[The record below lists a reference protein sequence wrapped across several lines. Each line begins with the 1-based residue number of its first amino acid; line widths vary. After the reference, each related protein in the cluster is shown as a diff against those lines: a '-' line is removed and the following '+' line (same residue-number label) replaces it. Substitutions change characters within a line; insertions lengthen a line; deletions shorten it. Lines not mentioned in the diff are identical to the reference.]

1 MQYPIFP
8 TTRKAAEKAGDTYSS
23 QENRN
28 SQFPTR
34 LRRLRE
40 KASISQ
46 KALADRLGI
55 SKSTLGLWETG
66 DTLPDAKMVS
76 ELADFFGVSSDYL
89 LCRTKTAAIN
99 FDIRAIC
106 DYTGLDEYAVNN
118 LISNLSNDK
127 CTMDILNYII
137 RSDLLLSSLV
147 IYYLS
152 AFASLVKESPFDLIP
167 LSHFSQLIDRRLA
180 YADILDVLPRDRNI
194 FFESMKK
201 DTTLVKSCVFGLIM
215 RSIGEGDIDNLI
227 GQLYKNRNIDEK
239 NDQLS
244 IIAELVSASS
254 YGREKAGQ
262 LELDLN
268 QFINRRRKNN
278 ATQK

>member
-8 TTRKAAEKAGDTYSS
+8 TTKKAAEKAGNTYFS

-28 SQFPTR
+28 ARFPTR
-34 LRRLRE
+34 LRELRE
-40 KASISQ
+40 KTNISQ
-46 KALADRLGI
+46 KALADRFGI

-89 LCRTKTAAIN
+89 LCRTETASAD

-118 LISNLSNDK
+118 LRCNLSDDK
-127 CTMDILNYII
+127 CTMDVLNYVI
-137 RSDLLLSSLV
+137 RSDLLLPSLT

-152 AFASLVKESPFDLIP
+152 AFGSLIKEAPFDLIP
-167 LSHFSQLIDRRLA
+167 LSRFSQLIDRRLA
-180 YADILDVLPRDRNI
+180 YADILDTLPKDRNL
-194 FFESMKK
+194 FFESIQK
-201 DTTLVKSCVFGLIM
+201 DAALVKDCVFGLIL
-215 RSIGEGDIDNLI
+215 RSMNDSDIDNLI
-227 GQLYKNRNIDEK
+227 SQLYKNRDIGKDNA
-239 NDQLS
+239 QLA

-268 QFINRRRKNN
+268 QFIDRRRKNN
-278 ATQK
+278 AAQK